1 MSRCLPFYR
10 DALLARGEANE
21 PRSTLEFSS
30 GEIIPIDPRQMEIRW
45 RWFAGRNIGNG
56 ANGLTTEFGES
67 GPGYA
72 VLPGRSLNLDIGK
85 LS

>member
-10 DALLARGEANE
+10 DALLARSEANE
-21 PRSTLEFSS
+21 PRSTLGFSS